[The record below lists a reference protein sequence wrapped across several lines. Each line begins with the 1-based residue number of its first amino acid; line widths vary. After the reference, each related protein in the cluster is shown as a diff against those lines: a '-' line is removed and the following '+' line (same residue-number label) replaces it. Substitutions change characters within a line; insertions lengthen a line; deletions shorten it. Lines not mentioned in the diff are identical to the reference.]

1 MYICLL
7 KSDRIMKKLVHVIL
21 VTLLGVVSAAAQ
33 DVVVMKNGEAVKAK
47 VSYVG
52 PDTIIYKLYD
62 EPKGAEYETLKSDVA
77 AIHYESGRVEVMD
90 SGKTSYD
97 ALLYGNASVAE
108 GIVPGMKY
116 RELKKI
122 YDFREYVPTLVQYH
136 SPAWS
141 GVASLFIPGLGQ
153 MVCGSVGRGF
163 AFLGGAAGCYIVM
176 YSGLISGFAG
186 EGILGQTLLCA
197 AFAGLLAV
205 DIGAIVDAVRVAKVK
220 NMYENDLR
228 RKYSFDMKLY
238 PSVGYVRSPD
248 GLQPAP
254 GMTLAFRF

>member
-1 MYICLL
+1 
-7 KSDRIMKKLVHVIL
+7 MKRFIL
-21 VTLLGVVSAAAQ
+21 IVMVTILGVVSAAAQ
-33 DVVVMKNGEAVKAK
+33 DVIVKRNGEAVKAK

-62 EPKGAEYETLKSDVA
+62 EPKGAEYEILKSGVA
-77 AIHYESGRVEVMD
+77 TIHYESGRVEVMD
-90 SGKTSYD
+90 SVKTSYD
-97 ALLYGNASVAE
+97 ALLYGNRPVAE

-116 RELKKI
+116 KELKKI
-122 YDFREYVPTLVQYH
+122 YDYKEYVPGLVQNY

-141 GVASLFIPGLGQ
+141 GVASFFIPGLGQ

-163 AFLGGAAGCYIVM
+163 AFLGGAVGCYTVM
-176 YSGLISGFAG
+176 YSGALLGFAG
-186 EGILGQTLLCA
+186 ESAVGQVLMCVA
-197 AFAGLLAV
+197 SAGALA
-205 DIGAIVDAVRVAKVK
+205 IEICSIVDAVRMAKVK

-238 PSVGYVRSPD
+238 PSVGCVRSAD

>member
-1 MYICLL
+1 
-7 KSDRIMKKLVHVIL
+7 MKRLIL
-21 VTLLGVVSAAAQ
+21 IVVVTILGAVSAAAQ
-33 DVVVMKNGEAVKAK
+33 DVLVKRNGEAVKAK

-52 PDTIIYKLYD
+52 PDTIIYRLYD
-62 EPKGAEYETLKSDVA
+62 EPKGAEYEILKSDVA
-77 AIHYESGRVEVMD
+77 AIHYESGRVEVVD

-97 ALLYGNASVAE
+97 ALLYGNRPVAD

-116 RELKKI
+116 KELKKI
-122 YDFREYVPTLVQYH
+122 YNYKEYVPGLVQNY
-136 SPAWS
+136 SPAWA
-141 GVASLFIPGLGQ
+141 GVASFLIPGLGQ

-163 AFLGGAAGCYIVM
+163 AYLGGVVGCYTVM
-176 YSGLISGFAG
+176 YSGAFMGFAG
-186 EGILGQTLLCA
+186 ESAVGQILMCA
-197 AFAGLLAV
+197 ASAGALA
-205 DIGAIVDAVRVAKVK
+205 IEICSIVDAVRVAKVK

-238 PSVGYVRSPD
+238 PSVGCIRSAD